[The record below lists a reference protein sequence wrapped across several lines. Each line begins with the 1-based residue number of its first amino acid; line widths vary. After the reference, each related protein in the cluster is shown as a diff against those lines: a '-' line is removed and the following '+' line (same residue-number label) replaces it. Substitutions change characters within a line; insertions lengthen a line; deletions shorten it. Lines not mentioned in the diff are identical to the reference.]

1 MVYNAQK
8 EFFMKKISPKLL
20 SGFMEL
26 LPAQQIAFNNM
37 KNTITQ
43 TYEKF
48 GFMPMDTPVLES
60 ADVLLAK
67 AGGET
72 EKQIY
77 RFEKGEPNQYQY
89 RLEMID
95 KENGEEYIRYM
106 EEAGIEKIGGYLWWV
121 YFRKRNDGT
130 DFKLFSDVRSRM
142 DHLTRIYNMMN
153 MLRILL
159 TVLLS
164 INYLM
169 AFVAAWLGDRGA
181 LVSMFGLIPCVLV
194 AVWLWGGCKSLSYKL
209 QDLQQEQKIHE

>member
-1 MVYNAQK
+1 MTRTEFKLFAAWEYELEELWLNHMETQGWHLQK
-8 EFFMKKISPKLL
+8 IYM
-20 SGFMEL
+20 GM
-26 LPAQQIAFNNM
+26 
-37 KNTITQ
+37 
-43 TYEKF
+43 
-48 GFMPMDTPVLES
+48 
-60 ADVLLAK
+60 
-67 AGGET
+67 
-72 EKQIY
+72 IY

-95 KENGEEYIRYM
+95 KENGEEYIRFM

-121 YFRKRNDGT
+121 YFRKQNDGT

-142 DHLTRIYNMMN
+142 VHLTRIYNMMN

-159 TVLLS
+159 IVLLS